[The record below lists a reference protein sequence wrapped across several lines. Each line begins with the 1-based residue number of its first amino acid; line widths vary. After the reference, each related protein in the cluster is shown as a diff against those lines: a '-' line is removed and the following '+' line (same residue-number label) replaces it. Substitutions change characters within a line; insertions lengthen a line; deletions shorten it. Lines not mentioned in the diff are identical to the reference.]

1 MTIKK
6 RELKKRYN
14 ISLDPDIHAAATKFI
29 KDRKYGT
36 LSSVVEALLADF
48 NEMEKRKKAD
58 HKDQGK
64 LIWKIICSR
73 KS

>member
-14 ISLDPDIHAAATKFI
+14 ISLDPDVHAAATKYI
-29 KDRKYGT
+29 KDREYGT

-48 NEMEKRKKAD
+48 NENEKRKKSD

-64 LIWKIICSR
+64 LLWKITCSR
-73 KS
+73 RS